1 MSSQDQSVSLIL
13 ALNGHSD
20 GLRRLS
26 TNERSSRLAADDTGM
41 SDEQNQ
47 NGIRIP
53 ADEEEVIEM
62 AGAETDEEKN
72 LAVAQARLIG
82 DM

>member
-1 MSSQDQSVSLIL
+1 MS
-13 ALNGHSD
+13 N
-20 GLRRLS
+20 
-26 TNERSSRLAADDTGM
+26 
-41 SDEQNQ
+41 EQNQ
-47 NGIRIP
+47 NEIRIP

-82 DM
+82 DL

>member
-1 MSSQDQSVSLIL
+1 
-13 ALNGHSD
+13 
-20 GLRRLS
+20 
-26 TNERSSRLAADDTGM
+26 M

-47 NGIRIP
+47 NEIRLP
-53 ADEEEVIEM
+53 NDEEEVIDV

-82 DM
+82 DL

>member
-1 MSSQDQSVSLIL
+1 
-13 ALNGHSD
+13 
-20 GLRRLS
+20 
-26 TNERSSRLAADDTGM
+26 M

-47 NGIRIP
+47 NEIRLP
-53 ADEEEVIEM
+53 DDEEEVIDM

-82 DM
+82 DL